1 MIAAK
6 ETKGCTTHLKSQTC
20 KHARAAAHVIV
31 DQLLSGSAFL
41 IRRPDGID
49 DRHREPERGLCLF
62 MTSFAPGGLVDMG
75 RNVCRQIKQLEP
87 VSGSGG
93 VLACE

>member
-6 ETKGCTTHLKSQTC
+6 ETKGSTTHLKSQTC

-31 DQLLSGSAFL
+31 DQLLSGSTLL

-49 DRHREPERGLCLF
+49 EPERGLCLF
-62 MTSFAPGGLVDMG
+62 MTLGGLVDMG
-75 RNVCRQIKQLEP
+75 RNVCGK
-87 VSGSGG
+87 
-93 VLACE
+93 